1 MAIRVF
7 EGKVVVVTGGASG
20 IGLAIAREFGENGA
34 KTVLLDLDKKT
45 LDGKVEELKRNKIDA
60 MGVVC
65 DVTDEAGCRAAVRKV
80 IENFGGIDLLVNNA
94 GITQRSGFLNTEVS
108 VYRRVMDINFFG
120 SVICTKAA
128 IESIVERKGM
138 IIAVT
143 SIAGLAPLLGRTG
156 YAASKHAM
164 HGFFTSLRTE
174 LKRYGVD
181 VMIVC
186 PGFTKTNLQT
196 RALDGDGT
204 VTKHPQSTTGR
215 QYEPEEIAKAVY
227 RGAVK
232 RKRLLVLSL
241 VGKFTHLLNK
251 VAPGLYERIM
261 VRKMSSELDR

>member
-1 MAIRVF
+1 MTRREF
-7 EGKVVVVTGGASG
+7 GSSVVLVTGGASG
-20 IGLAIAREFGENGA
+20 IGLAIAREFGKNGA
-34 KTVLLDLDKKT
+34 RTALLDLNKKSLDDKVK
-45 LDGKVEELKRNKIDA
+45 DLKKGGIEA

-65 DVTDEAGCRAAVRKV
+65 DVTDEKGCRAAVDKV
-80 IENFGGIDLLVNNA
+80 VQNFGGIDLLVNNA

-128 IESIVERKGM
+128 IDSIIERRGM

-164 HGFFTSLRTE
+164 HGFFTSLRAE
-174 LKRYGVD
+174 LKRDGVD

-204 VTKHPQSTTGR
+204 VTKHPQSITGR
-215 QYEPEEIAKAVY
+215 QYEPEEIAGAVY
-227 RGAVK
+227 KGAVR
-232 RKRLLVLSL
+232 RKRLLVLSF

-261 VRKMSSELDR
+261 VKKMSPELER